1 MDELNIYKAAFNRI
15 KEALDD
21 WALTE
26 NSEKEG
32 IWYVSGIVD
41 ATLEILKDVKKS

>member
-1 MDELNIYKAAFNRI
+1 MDELNIYKAAFSKI
-15 KEALDD
+15 KEALED
-21 WALTE
+21 WALSE

-41 ATLEILKDVKKS
+41 ATLEVLKEVKKS